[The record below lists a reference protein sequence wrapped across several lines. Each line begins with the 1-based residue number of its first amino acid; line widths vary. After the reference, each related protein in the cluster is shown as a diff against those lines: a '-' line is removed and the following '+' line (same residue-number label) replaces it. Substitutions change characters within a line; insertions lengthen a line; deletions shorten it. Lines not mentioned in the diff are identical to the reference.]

1 MSNWTSEI
9 SIEAC
14 EQLRTRYGPDLTEH
28 LNFGGETVRPQ
39 EVTINGVIFF
49 VGVVEE
55 GWYFTISTPLD
66 SRRTLYHVWGP
77 ASLVGALSLMG
88 VKRVAIDE
96 MLEAL
101 ISARW

>member
-14 EQLRTRYGPDLTEH
+14 EQLRTRYGPDFDRALE
-28 LNFGGETVRPQ
+28 LWRGTVRPQ

-66 SRRTLYHVWGP
+66 SRRNLYQVWGP